1 MRCVVCKPHVFFSIS
16 LFYSDLV
23 VHNRNISIICV
34 FLSVINVQLHILI
47 FEMILYESKS
57 PALFPTIVQSLPG
70 ELPRVKPS
78 LVDERDVEC
87 TACVVDSA
95 GVYNTR

>member
-1 MRCVVCKPHVFFSIS
+1 
-16 LFYSDLV
+16 
-23 VHNRNISIICV
+23 
-34 FLSVINVQLHILI
+34 
-47 FEMILYESKS
+47 MILYESKS